1 MLLII
6 LELLQYTMYTVNCV
20 VDFCGCLIFS
30 ILYNWEWALELFVS
44 RVI

>member
-20 VDFCGCLIFS
+20 VDFVVVWFFQFFITE
-30 ILYNWEWALELFVS
+30 NEL
-44 RVI
+44 